1 MAINKPTHQPIMAN
15 RLVHWAHFTHPG
27 TLFLL
32 INTHHPEI
40 SMAAPKYPMAKEERL
55 AHSTMIS
62 NGGRA
67 GSSPASNSVAG
78 NRNGSIPTVYKYRKA
93 FAWDGDHHF
102 QVI

>member
-1 MAINKPTHQPIMAN
+1 MAMNNPTHHPIMAN

-32 INTHHPEI
+32 INTHHPDI
-40 SMAAPKYPMAKEERL
+40 SMAEPNNPMSKEVTL

-78 NRNGSIPTVYKYRKA
+78 KRKGSIQTVYESGRL
-93 FAWDGDHHF
+93 FPWD
-102 QVI
+102 